1 LKEETMANGTR
12 PVVLVLTLVVGLAVG
27 WLIHSPAPTPPPPP
41 PPPPTAPVPS
51 PVPTVHPPYVTPPG
65 PYPHAKNWDLT
76 VGPDACDVTENGTK
90 VPVAVIS
97 KQGRFS
103 IRYHSDAGQVLG
115 ILFHV
120 PGPVVQPFKN
130 VALVGR
136 DSDGN
141 TVWALV
147 CDPTH
152 KSCATGPANMDAIED
167 KYIKTDQILDGTKCD
182 AGIIIEK

>member
-1 LKEETMANGTR
+1 MANGTR

-27 WLIHSPAPTPPPPP
+27 WLIGHGQAPTPPPPA
-41 PPPPTAPVPS
+41 PPPTAPVPS
-51 PVPTVHPPYVTPPG
+51 PVPTVRPYVTPPG

-76 VGPDACDVTENGTK
+76 VGPGPCDVTENGQP

-97 KQGRFS
+97 KKGAFS
-103 IRYHSDAGQVLG
+103 IRYHSDAGQMLG

-120 PGPVVQPFKN
+120 PGDAQPFKN
-130 VALVGR
+130 MAFAGH
-136 DSDGN
+136 DAQGN
-141 TVWALV
+141 TIWALV

-167 KYIKTDQILDGTKCD
+167 AYIKTDQILDRMPNCD